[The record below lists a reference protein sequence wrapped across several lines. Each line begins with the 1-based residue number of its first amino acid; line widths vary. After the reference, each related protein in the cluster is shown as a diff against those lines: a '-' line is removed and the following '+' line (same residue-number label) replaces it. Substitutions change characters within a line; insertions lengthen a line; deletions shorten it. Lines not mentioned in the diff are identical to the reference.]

1 MKNGTLAL
9 IWYLQTHQHWGGCGT
24 YQPTGEVWHK
34 LMQPGRVGRGTAMR
48 EGCHRPAGCGENEVA
63 TINWVWG
70 GGTKT
75 NRLVVSHQMK
85 LRASF
90 SFKNLVTR
98 GTLGYF

>member
-70 GGTKT
+70 GGAPKQT
-75 NRLVVSHQMK
+75 VSWSPI
-85 LRASF
+85 R
-90 SFKNLVTR
+90 
-98 GTLGYF
+98 